1 MTETAGEL
9 TDFPVDRTG
18 KSSRLYELSWQMA
31 LDGKVIIELPS
42 GRILDCNPAAE
53 RMAELPRE
61 AILGRRVEELL
72 APEDAPRALELLAE
86 MSSYPERL
94 SDFRLRRPDGEQ
106 ISILVSNSGAQTLE
120 DGRVVSVCEFQDLS
134 MQKEQEHRLA
144 TKRWALST
152 YAAAADAL
160 SDEHNQSSLLRAIC
174 AAIVT
179 EPAYVF
185 AWIGVAE
192 PDAEQTMRVAAEAG
206 PGTGLL
212 EGLRLTWGDNER
224 GQGPASKAIRTGV
237 IQIVQDTRKMATSSP
252 WTDRFIDFG
261 IDSCIAV
268 PFQAEEQRG
277 ALVVCA
283 ANADAFGR
291 VPVEMFTHLAQEVA
305 HGLIAIQH
313 DHLLKAER
321 ENALAM
327 ERRLSE
333 AMLLMIE
340 PMSLAM
346 EMRDPYTAGHQNRV
360 ADIAVAIGAEMGWS
374 PDRLRGLRV
383 ASLIHDI
390 GKMSIPAEILTK
402 PGGLSPTERALV
414 SEHCQHG
421 YRVLRGIPFP
431 WPVAAMVLQHHEKLD
446 GSGYPNGLKG
456 DTILPETR
464 VLTVAD
470 MLEAMSSHRPY
481 RAAHPVEKALEIL
494 ESEAGTTLDLEVV
507 AVCARLC
514 REGKLSA
521 FLER

>member
-9 TDFPVDRTG
+9 TDFPRDPTETNL
-18 KSSRLYELSWQMA
+18 RLYELSWKIA

-53 RMAELPRE
+53 RMAGLPRA
-61 AILGRRVEELL
+61 AIVGRRVEELL
-72 APEDAPRALELLAE
+72 SPEDEPRVLELLGE
-86 MSSYPERL
+86 MSPLPERL
-94 SDFRLRRPDGEQ
+94 RDFRLVRPNGQ
-106 ISILVSNSGAQTLE
+106 AFAILVSTSGALTLD

-134 MQKEQEHRLA
+134 VQKHQEHRLA
-144 TKRWALST
+144 TKRWALSA
-152 YAAAADAL
+152 YAAAANAL
-160 SDEHNQSSLLRAIC
+160 SDQHNQSSLLRAIC

-192 PDAEQTMRVAAEAG
+192 HDAEQTMRVAAEAG
-206 PGTGLL
+206 PGSGLL

-224 GQGPASKAIRTGV
+224 GQGPASKAIRTGT
-237 IQIVQDTRKMATSSP
+237 IQIVPDTRKMQASSP

-268 PFQAEEQRG
+268 PFQAEELRG

-283 ANADAFGR
+283 ENAEAFGQ
-291 VPVEMFTHLAQEVA
+291 VPVDMFTHLAQQVA

-321 ENALAM
+321 EHALAM
-327 ERRLSE
+327 ERRLNE

-360 ADIAVAIGAEMGWS
+360 ADIAVAIGAEMGWTA
-374 PDRLRGLRV
+374 DRLRGLRI
-383 ASLIHDI
+383 AALIHDI

-402 PGGLSPTERALV
+402 PGRLSATERALV
-414 SEHCQHG
+414 SEHCEHG
-421 YRVLRGIPFP
+421 YRVLKGIPFP

-456 DTILPETR
+456 ETILPETR

-470 MLEAMSSHRPY
+470 MLEGMSSHRPY
-481 RAAHPVEKALEIL
+481 RAAHPIEKALEIL
-494 ESEAGTTLDLEVV
+494 ESEAGTALDAEVV

-514 REGKLSA
+514 GEGKLTE
-521 FLER
+521 FLDR